1 MADELDEEERAL
13 LDKHRQEKAKK
24 QQAAD
29 AELQVEIWDE
39 SGRGARLPYAK
50 GRSWLAKTFGID
62 ADELKPQDEEQAPE
76 DGEPG
81 KVRPAYFGGKRQS
94 G

>member
-1 MADELDEEERAL
+1 MAEEYDDEERAIIE
-13 LDKHRQEKAKK
+13 KHRKAKAQQ

-62 ADELKPQDEEQAPE
+62 ADDLKPQDEDEEAPE
-76 DGEPG
+76 GEP